1 MQDGYG
7 RPGDISACYA
17 VLLAFLTVLTL
28 PSKIIKSFRFRTR
41 GRLSLGDALHQR
53 LAQDL
58 EDMAAEPEGFIQKE
72 HTMVGQRYV
81 THHRHVAA
89 ADQPRI
95 RDGMVGRATR
105 AGGDQ
110 RRAVAGE
117 PGNTVDARGLNGLG
131 EGHRRQDGGESAGQL
146 RLARPWGTKEE
157 QVVPANRRHLQRS
170 FDQSLALD
178 RGETPRAGRPCEL
191 G

>member
-53 LAQDL
+53 LPQDL
-58 EDMAAEPEGFIQKE
+58 HHMAEPGGSFQKE

-105 AGGDQ
+105 G
-110 RRAVAGE
+110 
-117 PGNTVDARGLNGLG
+117 
-131 EGHRRQDGGESAGQL
+131 S
-146 RLARPWGTKEE
+146 
-157 QVVPANRRHLQRS
+157 
-170 FDQSLALD
+170 
-178 RGETPRAGRPCEL
+178 
-191 G
+191 